1 MFTQFS
7 YIIINFFF
15 FNTIDAAWSAVQRHL
30 QYAKMF

>member
-7 YIIINFFF
+7 YIIINFF